1 MDMSKA
7 KEERML
13 QLNELEEI
21 QAHAYESSRIYKERS
36 KRYHDKGLLHKNL
49 HPGKNV
55 LLYNSRLKLF
65 PGKLRSRWSGP
76 FEIIQVFPY
85 GTVELFNPRTKENFK
100 VNGHQVKPYL
110 DGGPRKELVEAFDL
124 STF

>member
-1 MDMSKA
+1 M
-7 KEERML
+7 
-13 QLNELEEI
+13 
-21 QAHAYESSRIYKERS
+21 
-36 KRYHDKGLLHKNL
+36 RYHDKGLLRKNL
-49 HPGKNV
+49 HPGMKV

-76 FEIIQVFPY
+76 FEIKQVFPY

-110 DGGPRKELVEAFDL
+110 DGGPREELVEVFDL
-124 STF
+124 STS